1 MLHLTKNSPD
11 EIINLVSL
19 NIMEITLIRHGE
31 PDYALQGRAR
41 AKEISSVIEGY
52 DLSGIKDTP
61 PEETIE
67 RVSAVSAVVCSDL
80 KRSIESAKALGFSDI
95 HQSRALFRE
104 VAIPHFKGGEFAMSL
119 DKWGVFLR
127 VISIFGFSRNGE
139 SLSMAK
145 VRAKEAASELINLA
159 NEEKT
164 VLLVGHGF
172 INYFIA
178 KELLHQEW
186 VGPSKPG
193 GGYWECG
200 TYTLAT

>member
-1 MLHLTKNSPD
+1 
-11 EIINLVSL
+11 
-19 NIMEITLIRHGE
+19 MEITLIRHGE

-41 AKEISSVIEGY
+41 AKELRSLVEGY

-61 PEETIE
+61 PEKAIE

-80 KRSIESAKALGFSDI
+80 NRSIESAKALGFSHI
-95 HQSRALFRE
+95 HQSRALYRE
-104 VAIPHFKGGEFAMSL
+104 IAIPHFNDGEFAMSL
-119 DKWGVFLR
+119 GKWSVLLR

-139 SLSMAK
+139 SLSIAK

-159 NEEKT
+159 HEEET

-178 KELLHQEW
+178 KELLRQKW

-193 GGYWECG
+193 GGYWGCG
-200 TYTLAT
+200 TYTFAR